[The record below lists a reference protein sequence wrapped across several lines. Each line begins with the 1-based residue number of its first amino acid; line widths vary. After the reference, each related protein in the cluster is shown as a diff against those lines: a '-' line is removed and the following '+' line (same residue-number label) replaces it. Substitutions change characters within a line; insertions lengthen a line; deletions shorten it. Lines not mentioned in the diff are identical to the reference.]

1 MPRQYRLVLKKS
13 ERQELLGIARTGH
26 RSARSVLRA
35 QILLKSAEGWT
46 ETQLAEALAVSERTV
61 RRVRKRADTLGVL
74 AAIEE
79 RPRPGAPRKLTPE
92 EEARVV
98 ALACSA
104 PPQGRSRW
112 TVRLLAHEAIERE
125 LIKPVAVET
134 VRQVLEKTKSSRGRF
149 TAGVR
154 LKSPLTFSKR

>member
-13 ERQELLGIARTGH
+13 ERQELIGIARTGH
-26 RSARSVLRA
+26 RSARSVVRA

-46 ETQLAEALAVSERTV
+46 EAQLAEALAVSERTV

-74 AAIEE
+74 AAIAE
-79 RPRPGAPRKLTPE
+79 RPRPGAPRKLTSE

-149 TAGVR
+149 TAGVKLR
-154 LKSPLTFSKR
+154 SPLAFSKR